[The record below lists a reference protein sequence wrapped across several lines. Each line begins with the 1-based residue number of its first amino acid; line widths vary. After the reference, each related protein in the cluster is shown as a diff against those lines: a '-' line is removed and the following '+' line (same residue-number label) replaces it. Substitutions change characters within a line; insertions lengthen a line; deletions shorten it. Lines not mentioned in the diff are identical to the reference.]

1 MKIAATDAVQDL
13 VREQG
18 ERLYVWARVHGCC
31 TGKLALLEAGTAV
44 PAGGARRFRRIDA
57 GGFALFLDMGGQP
70 LPGTLVL
77 ELRGRR
83 GKIAAFWN
91 DQAWVG

>member
-1 MKIAATDAVQDL
+1 MRTATLTTAAGRTTAQNPPSVP
-13 VREQG
+13 
-18 ERLYVWARVHGCC
+18 
-31 TGKLALLEAGTAV
+31 AV

>member
-1 MKIAATDAVQDL
+1 MDPGSSETR
-13 VREQG
+13 VRS
-18 ERLYVWARVHGCC
+18 APFH
-31 TGKLALLEAGTAV
+31 
-44 PAGGARRFRRIDA
+44 PIDA